1 VAPDDLKP
9 YTLGNPTLIWI
20 EYQVAPATVAT
31 VSALPSGHGIR
42 RHRAR
47 TSPSTRPRAA
57 TASFQP
63 IRVGGSMMMDVGLAH
78 AWNTGVSTYPAGQW
92 YVGIVMA
99 TALWRTATEKPSPH
113 VHPDDPSGSSNLRDV
128 RQRTPDPTTTSN
140 APSITAK
147 PPTPTVWAQIE
158 VPRGPPSGHVSSY
171 QADHTNVTPTTDQHA
186 PVVIPAALPRT
197 EIGSRSSRRANRSRS
212 TDRLS
217 RRGRGP
223 A

>member
-1 VAPDDLKP
+1 VAPDGL
-9 YTLGNPTLIWI
+9 TASRLGNPTLIWI
-20 EYQVAPATVAT
+20 EYKVAPATVAT
-31 VSALPSGHGIR
+31 VSTLPSGQGIR

-47 TSPSTRPRAA
+47 TSPSTRPTAA

-92 YVGIVMA
+92 YVGIVIA
-99 TALWRTATEKPSPH
+99 TANPARAMDKPSPH
-113 VHPDDPSGSSNLRDV
+113 VHPDDPSGSSNRRVV

-140 APSITAK
+140 APSITVS
-147 PPTPTVWAQIE
+147 PPTPTVWAQID

-171 QADHTNVTPTTDQHA
+171 QADQISVMPTNDQHA

-212 TDRLS
+212 TGRLS